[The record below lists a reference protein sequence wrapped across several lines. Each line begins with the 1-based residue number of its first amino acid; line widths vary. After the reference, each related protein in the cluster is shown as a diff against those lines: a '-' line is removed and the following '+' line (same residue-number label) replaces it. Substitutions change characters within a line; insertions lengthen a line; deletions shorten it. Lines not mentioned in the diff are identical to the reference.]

1 MKTTKE
7 ERDQIDERVFKLIE
21 DGRAQTFNKL
31 WTMMPGWPP
40 NVATQLRHMS
50 GVKSNEAKD
59 RLVDRS
65 LQRLR
70 KAGKIEF
77 VKGRWQVVV
86 PMKVV
91 LS

>member
-7 ERDQIDERVFKLIE
+7 ERDSIEEVVFDLIKSKRATRLWDIRVAI
-21 DGRAQTFNKL
+21 
-31 WTMMPGWPP
+31 PGWPP
-40 NVATQLRHMS
+40 NVAKQLRFMS
-50 GVKSNEAKD
+50 GVKSNTAKE
-59 RLVDRS
+59 RLVDGA

-77 VKGRWQVVV
+77 VKGEWRVVV

>member
-7 ERDQIDERVFKLIE
+7 ERSILDERVFKLIQS
-21 DGRAQTFNKL
+21 GTQTAGAL

-40 NVATQLRHMS
+40 NVAKQLRFMS
-50 GVKSNEAKD
+50 GVKSNESKD